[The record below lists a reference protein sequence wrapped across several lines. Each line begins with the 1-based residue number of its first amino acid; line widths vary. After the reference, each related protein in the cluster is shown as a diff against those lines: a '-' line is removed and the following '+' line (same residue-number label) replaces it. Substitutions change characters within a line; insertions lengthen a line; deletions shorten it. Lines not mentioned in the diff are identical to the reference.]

1 MLADLEARDGEGQV
15 LRLRWKRTVQEGKE
29 GVTRIKYNM
38 VLVLAQLGRS
48 HLGAL
53 KGEKIG

>member
-1 MLADLEARDGEGQV
+1 MKDNV
-15 LRLRWKRTVQEGKE
+15 
-29 GVTRIKYNM
+29 

-53 KGEKIG
+53 KGEKMGHILLFRRQRCDGIWSVEVIRNKWRG